1 MQEDFVN
8 TNNRYMI
15 DQKSDAAISN
25 QGMQLTTYLASQ
37 YSFSNQ
43 TVFGDLLI
51 QRRCFSGHSLLLLWP
66 LWELLLTE

>member
-15 DQKSDAAISN
+15 DQKSDPAISN

-51 QRRCFSGHSLLLLWP
+51 
-66 LWELLLTE
+66 

>member
-15 DQKSDAAISN
+15 DHKSDPALISN

-37 YSFSNQ
+37 YSFSHQ
-43 TVFGDLLI
+43 TLFGDLLI
-51 QRRCFSGHSLLLLWP
+51 
-66 LWELLLTE
+66 

>member
-15 DQKSDAAISN
+15 DQKSDQAISN

-51 QRRCFSGHSLLLLWP
+51 
-66 LWELLLTE
+66 

>member
-15 DQKSDAAISN
+15 DPAISN

-51 QRRCFSGHSLLLLWP
+51 
-66 LWELLLTE
+66 